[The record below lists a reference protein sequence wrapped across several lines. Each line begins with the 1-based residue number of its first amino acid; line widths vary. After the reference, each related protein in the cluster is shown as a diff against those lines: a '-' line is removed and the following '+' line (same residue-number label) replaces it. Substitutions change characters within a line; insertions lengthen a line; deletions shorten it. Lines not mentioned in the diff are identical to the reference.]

1 MIALRN
7 KLREVGKNLV
17 GFFPIRLFLQHLRQH
32 FVLLFFWLILFGFIT
47 GNLGKSYGITYLF
60 LFPEYM
66 EKVGFIS
73 YALLGA
79 GFGGFI
85 MAFNI
90 SGYIIHARRFPFLAT
105 LSRPFLKFCINNAF
119 IPLVFLVTYGFQTY
133 HHLVVLEKIPWWQ
146 VLWWLTGFVVGT
158 LLVLIFT
165 SGYFFRVNK
174 DLAMLFGMD
183 EASRIRRRHIRQKVR
198 KLPLK
203 SAREQDIEVKTY
215 LRIPWKIKRART
227 AKHYGQ
233 RLLLQVFRQH
243 HVNGALFEVAV
254 IFTLIALGLFRD
266 IPAFQLPAGTAF
278 FLLFT
283 MLLMLSSAVHFV
295 MGKYSTVF
303 FLFLA
308 LCIHEV
314 SQREWVSVK
323 SYAYGLNYEQPIS
336 YHPDSVMAQ
345 IHREK
350 PFNADLKHHK
360 KILRRW
366 KQKVRKHHPTGKK
379 PKAVFIA
386 SSGGGTKAALWAFL
400 CIQHA
405 DSALQGRLLDHT
417 ILMTGS
423 SGGMMG
429 AGYIRELYA
438 RKSPDHQQT
447 WIPNDASQ
455 RISRDLLNPV
465 ATAIALHDLF
475 IRWQT
480 FTDGPFTYPKD
491 RGYAFELKLNQNTD
505 GAFSKR
511 LSDYQEAEASA
522 RIPMVILTPTI
533 LNDAKRLIISPQPM
547 SFMTNKLPQS
557 RVGHVPGTEDVEF
570 IRLFKHHGGLN
581 LRFSSAIRMNASF
594 PYILPSVAL
603 PTRPVLEIG
612 DAGIRDNYGVRTALQ
627 YLFNLRD
634 WFERNTSGIII
645 LRIHDSRGLTY
656 DPKTSSGLFD
666 QLTTPVGSVANNLTA
681 IHQQENDQLLQYAG
695 AWYRGRIDVVDFR
708 LSDIL
713 KDEIS
718 MSLHLTQMEKKRI
731 HDALQHPRIRASVS
745 RLRALM
751 AR

>member
-1 MIALRN
+1 MGDW
-7 KLREVGKNLV
+7 GKNV
-17 GFFPIRLFLQHLRQH
+17 AGFFPIRLFLQHLKQH

-47 GNLGKSYGITYLF
+47 GTLGKSYGITYLF

-66 EKVGFIS
+66 EKVGFVS

-79 GFGGFI
+79 GFGGFV

-105 LSRPFLKFCINNAF
+105 LSRPFLKFCLNNAF
-119 IPLVFLVTYGFQTY
+119 IPLAFLLTYAFQTY
-133 HHLVVLEKIPWWQ
+133 NHLVALEKIPWWQ
-146 VLWWLTGFVVGT
+146 VLWWLTGFVGGA
-158 LLVLIFT
+158 LLVIIFT

-183 EASRIRRRHIRQKVR
+183 EASRIQRRQIRQKAR
-198 KLPLK
+198 KTPLK
-203 SAREQDIEVKTY
+203 TIQEQDIEVKTY
-215 LRIPWKIKRART
+215 LRIPWEIKRART

-243 HVNGALFEVAV
+243 HVNGAIFEIVV

-295 MGKYSTVF
+295 MGRYSTLF
-303 FLFLA
+303 FILLA
-308 LCIHEV
+308 VGIQEV

-323 SYAYGLNYEQPIS
+323 SYAYGLNYDQPIS

-350 PFNADLKHHK
+350 PFQTDLQHHK

-366 KQKVRKHHPTGKK
+366 KQKVRKHLPAGKR

-405 DSALQGRLLDHT
+405 DSSLQGRLLDHT
-417 ILMTGS
+417 VLMTGS
-423 SGGMMG
+423 SGGMIG

-438 RKSPDHQQT
+438 TKSPDQNT
-447 WIPNDASQ
+447 PWIPEDAAQ
-455 RISRDLLNPV
+455 RISSDLLNPV
-465 ATAIALHDLF
+465 ATSIALHDLF

-480 FTDGPFTYPKD
+480 FTDEPFTYPKD
-491 RGYAFELKLNQNTD
+491 RGYAFELKLNQNTQ

-511 LSDYQEAEASA
+511 LIDYQEAEQNA
-522 RIPMVILTPTI
+522 RIPMMVLTPTI

-557 RVGHVPGTEDVEF
+557 RVAHVPGTEDVEF
-570 IRLFKHHGGLN
+570 IRLFKDHGGLN

-612 DAGIRDNYGVRTALQ
+612 DAGIRDNYGIRTALQ
-627 YLFNLRD
+627 YLFHLKD

-656 DPKTSSGLFD
+656 DPKTTTGLFD
-666 QLTTPVGSVANNLTA
+666 QLSAPVSSVASNLTA

-713 KDEIS
+713 QDEIS
-718 MSLHLTQMEKKRI
+718 MSLHLTQMEKQSI
-731 HDALQHPRIRASVS
+731 HNALQHPRIRASIS